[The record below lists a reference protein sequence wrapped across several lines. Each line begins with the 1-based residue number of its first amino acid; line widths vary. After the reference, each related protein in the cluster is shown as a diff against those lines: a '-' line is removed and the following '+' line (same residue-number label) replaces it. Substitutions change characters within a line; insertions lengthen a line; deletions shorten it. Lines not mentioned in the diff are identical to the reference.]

1 MADGRRA
8 SRQVRR
14 AEARKKAPERKPFRL
29 ERLVPPLLVA
39 AGLFAYHNSMRG
51 AFLFDDLGAIAR
63 NPTIRTLWPPWGPL
77 STPPHSVV
85 TGRPLVNLSLA
96 VNYAWG
102 GFDVGSYHLFNLAVH
117 ILAAL
122 ALFGVVRRT
131 FTAPALRTRFDGKA
145 SSIAAA
151 VALLWVVHPLTSET
165 VDYTIQRT
173 ELLMG
178 LFFLLTLYFAIRGFA
193 LPARKGWHV
202 AALAAFAL
210 GLASKEVIVV
220 APLVVFV
227 SDWLFWS
234 ESPRRALARHWKLYV
249 GFAVV
254 FGLILLVLDTNLRRA
269 FSGVTGRSVSPW
281 AYALTQTGIILH
293 YIRLALWPAPLVG
306 DYDGWP
312 IAKSVA
318 DVLPYFLVVA
328 GLAGLTLWGLVRRR
342 KVAFLGVWFFAILVP
357 TSSFRPILSE
367 VAAERRMYLPLA
379 AVILLAVLAGRSL
392 LRYLDAPT
400 GVGTVVVALL
410 AAVLA
415 WSTVRRNEDYRTTL
429 SFWSDVVAKRPDNPR
444 AQMWLGDYL
453 YRNGRTADALVHLEE
468 AVRLK
473 PKSGS
478 ALYSLGVALAGQGR
492 TDEAVERYREALRF
506 EPEKASAHNNLGI
519 VLASR
524 GRIEEAIG
532 HYREAIR
539 IEPGHAVA
547 HYNLARALVREGLTI
562 EAIEHFET
570 ALRLQPD
577 FPNARRAL
585 EDVRSSL
592 TQ

>member
-1 MADGRRA
+1 
-8 SRQVRR
+8 
-14 AEARKKAPERKPFRL
+14 
-29 ERLVPPLLVA
+29 
-39 AGLFAYHNSMRG
+39 
-51 AFLFDDLGAIAR
+51 
-63 NPTIRTLWPPWGPL
+63 
-77 STPPHSVV
+77 
-85 TGRPLVNLSLA
+85 
-96 VNYAWG
+96 
-102 GFDVGSYHLFNLAVH
+102 
-117 ILAAL
+117 
-122 ALFGVVRRT
+122 
-131 FTAPALRTRFDGKA
+131 
-145 SSIAAA
+145 
-151 VALLWVVHPLTSET
+151 
-165 VDYTIQRT
+165 
-173 ELLMG
+173 
-178 LFFLLTLYFAIRGFA
+178 
-193 LPARKGWHV
+193 
-202 AALAAFAL
+202 
-210 GLASKEVIVV
+210 
-220 APLVVFV
+220 
-227 SDWLFWS
+227 
-234 ESPRRALARHWKLYV
+234 
-249 GFAVV
+249 
-254 FGLILLVLDTNLRRA
+254 
-269 FSGVTGRSVSPW
+269 
-281 AYALTQTGIILH
+281 
-293 YIRLALWPAPLVG
+293 
-306 DYDGWP
+306 
-312 IAKSVA
+312 
-318 DVLPYFLVVA
+318 
-328 GLAGLTLWGLVRRR
+328 LTLWGLVRRR